1 MSLRSRRRRRHQLNR
16 RWSIGLVASA
26 VAVAAA
32 VIGILLVQTEAL
44 ADAWV
49 YVFFAV
55 GALGA
60 VSAMV
65 QTIARGK
72 MGDDIDEAAL

>member
-1 MSLRSRRRRRHQLNR
+1 MSLRSRRRQRHVLNR